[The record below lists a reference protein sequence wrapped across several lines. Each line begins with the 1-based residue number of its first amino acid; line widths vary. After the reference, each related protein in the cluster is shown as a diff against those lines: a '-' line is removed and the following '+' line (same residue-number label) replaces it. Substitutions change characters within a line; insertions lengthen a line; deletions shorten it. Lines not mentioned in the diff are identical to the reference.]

1 MNDCII
7 EETDATNE
15 LILDKNED
23 VQPLTAEEIEK
34 MKKSGM
40 HASVRPSL
48 ELSLLIPRFLQN
60 ILSPLFPYP
69 GHNQPSNFLTYYV
82 HLEK

>member
-15 LILDKNED
+15 LIVDKNED
-23 VQPLTAEEIEK
+23 VQPLTAEEIEA

-40 HASVRPSL
+40 HASVRLSL
-48 ELSLLIPRFLQN
+48 ELLLLIPRFLQ
-60 ILSPLFPYP
+60 F
-69 GHNQPSNFLTYYV
+69 FCRRF
-82 HLEK
+82 

>member
-1 MNDCII
+1 MNNCVI

-15 LILDKNED
+15 LIHDKNED
-23 VQPLTAEEIEK
+23 VQPLTAEEIEA

-48 ELSLLIPRFLQN
+48 EPSLLIP
-60 ILSPLFPYP
+60 
-69 GHNQPSNFLTYYV
+69 
-82 HLEK
+82 

>member
-1 MNDCII
+1 MI

-15 LILDKNED
+15 LIVDKNEE
-23 VQPLTAEEIEK
+23 VQPLTAEEIEA

-48 ELSLLIPRFLQN
+48 ELFLLNPRFL
-60 ILSPLFPYP
+60 LVFCRCCS
-69 GHNQPSNFLTYYV
+69 
-82 HLEK
+82 

>member
-1 MNDCII
+1 MVDCAI

-15 LILDKNED
+15 LIHDKNED
-23 VQPLTAEEIEK
+23 VQPLTAEEIES

-48 ELSLLIPRFLQN
+48 ELFPFSFLD
-60 ILSPLFPYP
+60 SY
-69 GHNQPSNFLTYYV
+69 NFSVVVSESRT
-82 HLEK
+82 

>member
-1 MNDCII
+1 MIDCVI

-15 LILDKNED
+15 LIHDKNED
-23 VQPLTAEEIEK
+23 VQPLTAEEIES

-48 ELSLLIPRFLQN
+48 GLFPSHSLILTIFLSL
-60 ILSPLFPYP
+60 FPNP
-69 GHNQPSNFLTYYV
+69 GHHQPSNFLAY
-82 HLEK
+82 HLLFEK